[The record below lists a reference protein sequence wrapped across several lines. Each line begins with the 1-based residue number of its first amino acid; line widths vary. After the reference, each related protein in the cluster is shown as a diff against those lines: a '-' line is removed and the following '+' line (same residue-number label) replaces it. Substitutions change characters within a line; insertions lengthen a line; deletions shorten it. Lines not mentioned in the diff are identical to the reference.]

1 MIRKN
6 LLIWITIITSIIFTS
21 RLAYLQLSNDFYR
34 LASNNNAIQELSVYP
49 ERGLIFDRNGNLI
62 VSNQPTYDLEL
73 IPENLSE
80 FDTLELSEILGI
92 NKNNLINKIND
103 AYNYSTKIP
112 SIIKSQITREENAL
126 IQEKIWKY
134 SGFYLVKKSTRDYIY
149 PVASNVIG
157 YIGEVSPIELEKDK
171 YYKKGENIGKQG
183 IEKYYENELRGTKGK
198 KFLQKN
204 RYNKVIGPYN
214 NSRNDIPAKQ
224 SKNLT
229 LTIDAE
235 LQKYAEE
242 LMENKRGGIVVIE
255 PKTGEILS
263 LVSSPIYNLNM
274 LLGNKRSENYNSLLI
289 DTINKPL
296 FDRALQAQ
304 YSPGSPL
311 KVLNAL
317 IGLQENVI
325 NNNTSFTC
333 YGGHYYARNSF
344 MRCHN
349 KPGTISDL
357 KTGIYNSCNTY
368 FAKTYK
374 RIIEK
379 YESPAEGI
387 DSWSNHL
394 KSFGL
399 GDYLGYD
406 LPIGKTG
413 FIPESNYYNRLYGE
427 DRWGASTI
435 ISNSIGQGEVLT
447 TPIQMAN
454 IVSAIANRGF
464 YIKPHFVKKIDNDI
478 LNSFERK
485 YTSINEENFD
495 IVINGMFDVV
505 EKGTARIAK
514 VNNLKIAGKTGT
526 IENFTIINN
535 ERKQLTDHST
545 FIGFAPIDNPQI
557 AISVFIE
564 NGYWGSRWA
573 APIASLIIEKYI
585 NGDVNRKW
593 LEQRMLNGS
602 LLEEYEKPYKFDL
615 FEINE

>member
-1 MIRKN
+1 MIRKS
-6 LLIWITIITSIIFTS
+6 LLIWITIVTSIIFIF
-21 RLAYLQLSNDFYR
+21 RLGSLQLSNDFYKS
-34 LASNNNAIQELSVYP
+34 ASSNNAIQELAVYP
-49 ERGLIFDRNGNLI
+49 ERGLMFDRNGKLL

-92 NKNNLINKIND
+92 NKNNLINKIKD
-103 AYNYSTKIP
+103 AYSYSRKIP

-134 SGFYLVKKSTRDYIY
+134 NGFYLVKKSTRDYIY

-157 YIGEVSPIELEKDK
+157 YIGEVSPNELEKDK

-183 IEKYYENELRGTKGK
+183 IEKYYEKELRGTKGK

-204 RYNKVIGPYN
+204 RFNKVIGPYN
-214 NSRNDIPAKQ
+214 NSNNDILPVK
-224 SKNLT
+224 SKSLT

-255 PKTGEILS
+255 PQTGEILS
-263 LVSSPIYNLNM
+263 LVSSPIYSLNM
-274 LLGNKRSENYNSLLI
+274 LLGNKRSENYNVLLR

-296 FDRALQAQ
+296 FDRSLQAQ

-325 NNNTSFTC
+325 DTNTSFTC
-333 YGGHYYARNSF
+333 NGGHYYARNAF

-349 KPGTISDL
+349 RPGTISDL
-357 KTGIYNSCNTY
+357 KNGIYNSCNTY
-368 FAKTYK
+368 FARTYK

-379 YESPAEGI
+379 YGTSAQGV

-406 LPIGKTG
+406 LPIGKKG
-413 FIPESNYYNRLYGE
+413 FIPESDYYDGLYGE
-427 DRWGASTI
+427 NRWGASTI

-464 YIKPHFVKKIDNDI
+464 YVQPHFVKKVDNDLI
-478 LNSFERK
+478 LSISFVSPK
-485 YTSINEENFD
+485 L
-495 IVINGMFDVV
+495 
-505 EKGTARIAK
+505 
-514 VNNLKIAGKTGT
+514 VN
-526 IENFTIINN
+526 
-535 ERKQLTDHST
+535 
-545 FIGFAPIDNPQI
+545 
-557 AISVFIE
+557 V
-564 NGYWGSRWA
+564 
-573 APIASLIIEKYI
+573 
-585 NGDVNRKW
+585 
-593 LEQRMLNGS
+593 
-602 LLEEYEKPYKFDL
+602 
-615 FEINE
+615 

>member
-1 MIRKN
+1 MIRKS
-6 LLIWITIITSIIFTS
+6 LLIWITIITSIIFIF
-21 RLAYLQLSNDFYR
+21 RLGYLQLSNDFYKS
-34 LASNNNAIQELSVYP
+34 ASNNNAIQELAVYP
-49 ERGLIFDRNGNLI
+49 ERGLIFDRNGTLL
-62 VSNQPTYDLEL
+62 VSNQPMYDLEL

-92 NKNNLINKIND
+92 SKNNLINKIND
-103 AYNYSTKIP
+103 SYSYSRKIP

-134 SGFYLVKKSTRDYIY
+134 NGFYLVKKSTRDYIY

-157 YIGEVSPIELEKDK
+157 YIGEVSPNELEKDR

-183 IEKYYENELRGTKGK
+183 IEKYYEKELRGTKGK

-204 RYNKVIGPYN
+204 RFNKVIGPYN
-214 NSRNDIPAKQ
+214 NSNNDILPVK
-224 SKNLT
+224 SKSLT

-255 PKTGEILS
+255 PQTGEILS
-263 LVSSPIYNLNM
+263 LVSSPIYSLNM
-274 LLGNKRSENYNSLLI
+274 LLGNKRSENYNVLLR

-296 FDRALQAQ
+296 FDRSLQAQ

-325 NNNTSFTC
+325 DTNTSFTC
-333 YGGHYYARNSF
+333 NGGHYYARNAF

-349 KPGTISDL
+349 TPGTISDL
-357 KTGIYNSCNTY
+357 KNGIYNSCNTY
-368 FAKTYK
+368 FARTYK

-379 YESPAEGI
+379 YGTSAEGV
-387 DSWSNHL
+387 DSWSSHL

-406 LPIGKTG
+406 LPIGKKG
-413 FIPESNYYNRLYGE
+413 FIPESDYYDGLYGE
-427 DRWGASTI
+427 NRWGASTI

-464 YIKPHFVKKIDNDI
+464 YVQPHFVKKVDNDLI
-478 LNSFERK
+478 NSYERK
-485 YTSINEENFD
+485 YTSINKENFD
-495 IVINGMFDVV
+495 IVIDGMFDVV

-573 APIASLIIEKYI
+573 APIASLIIERYI
-585 NGDVNRKW
+585 NGEVNRKW

-602 LLEEYEKPYKFDL
+602 LLEEYEKPYKFEI

>member
-6 LLIWITIITSIIFTS
+6 LLIWVTIITSLLFIF
-21 RLAYLQLSNDFYR
+21 RLAYLQLSNDFYKS
-34 LASNNNAIQELSVYP
+34 ASNNNAIQELAVYP
-49 ERGLIFDRNGNLI
+49 ERGLIFDRNGKLI
-62 VSNQPTYDLEL
+62 VSNQPMYELVL

-80 FDTLELSEILGI
+80 FDTLELTEILGM
-92 NKNNLINKIND
+92 NKDNLINKITD
-103 AYNYSTKIP
+103 AFNYSTKIP
-112 SIIKSQITREENAL
+112 SIIKSQITREQNAL

-134 SGFYLVKKSTRDYIY
+134 NGFYLVKKSTRDYIY
-149 PVASNVIG
+149 PIASNIIG
-157 YIGEVSPIELEKDK
+157 YIGEVSPTEIERDK

-183 IEKYYENELRGTKGK
+183 IEKFYENDLRGAKGK

-204 RYNKVIGPYN
+204 RFNKIIGPFN
-214 NSRNDIPAKQ
+214 NSKNDIPAKE
-224 SKNLT
+224 SNNLT

-242 LMENKRGGIVVIE
+242 LMKNKKGGIVVIE
-255 PKTGEILS
+255 PQTGEVLS
-263 LVSSPIYNLNM
+263 LVSAPTYKLSK
-274 LLGNKRSENYNSLLI
+274 LLGNNRSENYNTLLR
-289 DTINKPL
+289 DTINQPL
-296 FDRALQAQ
+296 FDRSLQAQ

-317 IGLQENVI
+317 IGLQEKVI
-325 NNNTSFTC
+325 DNNTSFRC
-333 YGGHYYARNSF
+333 DGGHYYARNAF

-349 KPGTISDL
+349 TPGTISDL

-413 FIPESNYYNRLYGE
+413 FIPESGYYDRLYGE
-427 DRWGASTI
+427 NRWGASTI

-464 YIKPHFVKKIDNDI
+464 YIQPHFVKKIEN
-478 LNSFERK
+478 NQVKSFEKR
-485 YTSINEENFD
+485 YTSINKENFD
-495 IVINGMFDVV
+495 IVIDGMFDVV

-545 FIGFAPIDNPQI
+545 FIAFAPVENPKI

-585 NGDVNRKW
+585 NGEVNRSW
-593 LEQRMLNGS
+593 LEQRMLDGS

>member
-6 LLIWITIITSIIFTS
+6 LLIWITIITSILFIF
-21 RLAYLQLSNDFYR
+21 RLANLQLSNDFYKS
-34 LASNNNAIQELSVYP
+34 ASNNNAIQELAVYP
-49 ERGLIFDRNGNLI
+49 ERGLIFDRNGKLI
-62 VSNQPTYDLEL
+62 VSNQPMYELVL

-92 NKNNLINKIND
+92 SKENLIYKITD
-103 AYNYSTKIP
+103 AFNYSTKIA
-112 SIIKSQITREENAL
+112 SIIKSQITREQNAL

-134 SGFYLVKKSTRDYIY
+134 NGFYLIKKSTRDYIY
-149 PVASNVIG
+149 PIASNIIG
-157 YIGEVSPIELEKDK
+157 YIGEVSPTEVERDQ
-171 YYKKGENIGKQG
+171 YYEKGENIGKQG
-183 IEKYYENELRGTKGK
+183 IEKYYENDLRGAKGK

-204 RYNKVIGPYN
+204 RFNKVIGAYN
-214 NSRNDIPAKQ
+214 NSQNDIPVKK
-224 SKNLT
+224 SNNLT

-235 LQKYAEE
+235 LQEYAEE
-242 LMENKRGGIVVIE
+242 LMKNKKGGIVVIE
-255 PKTGEILS
+255 PQTGEVLA
-263 LVSSPIYNLNM
+263 LVSSPTYKLNK
-274 LLGNKRSENYNSLLI
+274 LLGNSRSENYNTLLR
-289 DTINKPL
+289 DTINQPL
-296 FDRALQAQ
+296 FDRSLQAQ

-317 IGLQENVI
+317 IGLQEKVI
-325 NNNTSFTC
+325 DNNTSFTC
-333 YGGHYYARNSF
+333 YGGHYYARNAF

-349 KPGTISDL
+349 TPGTISDL

-413 FIPESNYYNRLYGE
+413 FIPESGYYDRLYGE
-427 DRWGASTI
+427 NRWGASTI

-454 IVSAIANRGF
+454 VVSAIANRGF
-464 YIKPHFVKKIDNDI
+464 YIQPHFVKKIENNE
-478 LNSFERK
+478 LKSFEKR
-485 YTSINEENFD
+485 YTSINKENFD
-495 IVINGMFDVV
+495 IVIDGMSDVV

-545 FIGFAPIDNPQI
+545 FIAFAPVEKPKI

-585 NGDVNRKW
+585 NGEVNRSW
-593 LEQRMLNGS
+593 LEQRMIDGS

>member
-6 LLIWITIITSIIFTS
+6 LLIWVTIITSLLFIF
-21 RLAYLQLSNDFYR
+21 RLAYLQLSNDFYKS
-34 LASNNNAIQELSVYP
+34 ASNNNAIQELAVYP
-49 ERGLIFDRNGNLI
+49 ERGLIFDRNGKLI
-62 VSNQPTYDLEL
+62 VSNQPMYELVL

-80 FDTLELSEILGI
+80 FDTLELTEILGM
-92 NKNNLINKIND
+92 NKDNLINKITD
-103 AYNYSTKIP
+103 AFNYSTKIP
-112 SIIKSQITREENAL
+112 SIIKSQITREQNAL

-134 SGFYLVKKSTRDYIY
+134 NGFYLVKKSTRDYIY
-149 PVASNVIG
+149 PIASNIIG
-157 YIGEVSPIELEKDK
+157 YIGEVSPTEIERDK

-183 IEKYYENELRGTKGK
+183 IEKFYENDLRGAKGK

-204 RYNKVIGPYN
+204 RFNKIIGPFN
-214 NSRNDIPAKQ
+214 NSKNDIPAKE
-224 SKNLT
+224 SNNLT

-242 LMENKRGGIVVIE
+242 LMKNKKGGIVVIE
-255 PKTGEILS
+255 PQTGEVLS
-263 LVSSPIYNLNM
+263 LVSAPTYKLSK
-274 LLGNKRSENYNSLLI
+274 LLGNNRSENYNTLLR
-289 DTINKPL
+289 DTINQPL
-296 FDRALQAQ
+296 FDRSLQAQ

-317 IGLQENVI
+317 IGLQEKVI
-325 NNNTSFTC
+325 DNNTSFKC
-333 YGGHYYARNSF
+333 DGGHYYARNAF

-349 KPGTISDL
+349 TPGTISDL

-413 FIPESNYYNRLYGE
+413 FIPESGYYDRLYGE
-427 DRWGASTI
+427 NRWGASTI

-464 YIKPHFVKKIDNDI
+464 YIQPHFVKKIEN
-478 LNSFERK
+478 NQVKSFEKR
-485 YTSINEENFD
+485 YTSINKENFD
-495 IVINGMFDVV
+495 IVIDGMFDVV

-545 FIGFAPIDNPQI
+545 FIAFAPVENPKI

-585 NGDVNRKW
+585 NGEVNRSW
-593 LEQRMLNGS
+593 LERRMLDGS

>member
-263 LVSSPIYNLNM
+263 LVSSPTYNLNM